1 MATTRVVVHVG
12 PVKTGTTA
20 LGAYFSAAHAA
31 RILPPDVI
39 YPVGDLWFP
48 ASGEITKHPQLADFL
63 YPEGRHNSGRKTQIQ
78 TPDSV
83 ARKVRQV
90 AAHVAKLPGSRGTA
104 VFICEMPE
112 DRPHLELLLDLLI
125 STFDEVVLVLAV
137 RSPVEAG
144 QSLLVHKIK
153 EWRSDQVDF
162 DLLGML
168 TTNEGLLSFDYRR
181 LISRLHNVAIKQLV
195 LMPYFEEES
204 DGYAV
209 VDRFMRVVTGD
220 AAIRLADDF
229 GSRRIHPSLPL
240 SSLKRLVTLKKL
252 KSRLEMFPFFSSI
265 IHSLFRRILTADRDK
280 VMRAGF
286 NTRSSESGDWIVSA
300 DERARILELYGNL
313 GEILRKELGTQSTQA
328 EWRSWFKAT
337 GF

>member
-20 LGAYFSAAHAA
+20 LGAYFSAAHSAG
-31 RILPPDVI
+31 ILPTEVV

-48 ASGEITKHPQLADFL
+48 ASGEITKHGQLADFL
-63 YPEGRHNSGRKTQIQ
+63 YPEGRHNAGRKTPIQ
-78 TPDSV
+78 SPDSV
-83 ARKVRQV
+83 AQKVRDV
-90 AAHVAKLPGSRGTA
+90 AAHVATVKGSHGTA

-112 DRPHLELLLDLLI
+112 DRPHLDLLLDLLI

-144 QSLLVHKIK
+144 QSLLVHRIK
-153 EWRSDQVDF
+153 DWRSDQVDF
-162 DLLGML
+162 DLIAML
-168 TTNEGLLSFDYRR
+168 TKSGGLLSFDYQR
-181 LISRLHNVAIKQLV
+181 LIARLQNPAIKELV
-195 LMPYFEEES
+195 LLPYFEGES

-209 VDRFMRVVTGD
+209 VDRFMKVVTGD
-220 AAIRLADDF
+220 AAIRLGDDF

-240 SSLKRLVTLKKL
+240 SSLKRLVNLKKA
-252 KSRLEMFPFFSSI
+252 KARLGGVPFLASM
-265 IHSLFRRILTADRDK
+265 IHSLFRRILIADRDK

-286 NTRSSESGDWIVSA
+286 NARSSESGDWIMPPE
-300 DERARILELYGNL
+300 ERARLLALYANTGDAVRKAL
-313 GEILRKELGTQSTQA
+313 GSQATQK

-337 GF
+337 GL

>member
-20 LGAYFSAAHAA
+20 LGSYFSTAHVTG
-31 RILPPDVI
+31 ILPQNVV

-63 YPEGRHNSGRKTQIQ
+63 YPEGRQNSGRKTAIQ

-83 ARKVRQV
+83 AEKVRQI
-90 AAHVAKLPGSRGTA
+90 AAHVAKLPGSIGTA

-112 DRPHLELLLDLLI
+112 DRPHLDRLLDLLI

-137 RSPVEAG
+137 RSPVEAS
-144 QSLLVHKIK
+144 QSLLVHRIK

-181 LISRLHNVAIKQLV
+181 LISRLHNVAIKELV
-195 LMPYFEEES
+195 LMPYFEAES

-209 VDRFMRVVTGD
+209 VDRFMKVVTGD
-220 AAIRLADDF
+220 TATRLDGDF

-240 SSLKRLVTLKKL
+240 SSLKRLVGLKKL
-252 KSRLEMFPFFSSI
+252 KSQLRRIPFLESI
-265 IHSLFRRILTADRDK
+265 IHSLFRRILNADRDK

-286 NTRSSESGDWIVSA
+286 NTRSTDSGDWVVSP
-300 DERARILELYGNL
+300 EQRARILSLYGNL
-313 GEILRKELGTQSTQA
+313 GDVIRQELGKQAAQA
-328 EWRSWFKAT
+328 EWRAWFKAT